1 MKKLLPILSIL
12 ALFTYGCSDGK
23 DQASA
28 TGSGAGF
35 ERQEEDTSD
44 QPGFEKQNYKMDDA
58 NITTPIDSRPD
69 LEEED

>member
-1 MKKLLPILSIL
+1 MKKLIPLLSIL
-12 ALFTYGCSDGK
+12 SLFTYGCSDNK
-23 DQASA
+23 DQAP
-28 TGSGAGF
+28 GF
-35 ERQEEDTSD
+35 ENQEEDIHGQ